1 MPENILFIYCVSEE
15 NRSMLIMTRE
25 VLNLPRGKEL
35 EQLPMANTLPG
46 AGKDTSKMNRTTLSG
61 MTEGDIPKPAQ
72 VSKKNK

>member
-1 MPENILFIYCVSEE
+1 
-15 NRSMLIMTRE
+15 MLIMTRE

-46 AGKDTSKMNRTTLSG
+46 SGKDTSKMNRTGLTG
-61 MTEGDIPKPAQ
+61 MSEGDMPKPVQ